1 MEREDNGQDTSLIPH
16 FPLFPFVADLV
27 DGQRRARPQFED
39 RWPTL
44 PYFGLASEREN
55 GRRRRRNR
63 HRKEIK
69 GKLDNRLVSEVVFKS

>member
-1 MEREDNGQDTSLIPH
+1 MTSLV
-16 FPLFPFVADLV
+16 PLFPLLFPFIADLV

-44 PYFGLASEREN
+44 LDFGLASERKN
-55 GRRRRRNR
+55 GRLRRRNR

-69 GKLDNRLVSEVVFKS
+69 GKLDNRLVSEVAFVVLKVKKS